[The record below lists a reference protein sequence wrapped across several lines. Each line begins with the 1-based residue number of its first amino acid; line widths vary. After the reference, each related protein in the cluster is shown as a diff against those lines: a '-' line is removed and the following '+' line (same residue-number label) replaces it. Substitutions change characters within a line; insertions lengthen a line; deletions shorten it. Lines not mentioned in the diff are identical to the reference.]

1 MNFRPEILARYA
13 PLLTVLLAY
22 FVLTVLMNIVFVVFD
37 DRFASTSLGAFSI
50 SAFPIHTPGYWILL
64 LLPFLIVPPIAIC
77 ASRMLESRITTF
89 AEWVPEFRL
98 LDYLAITGV
107 CYAIV
112 VNAMY
117 RADAWRLLWSG
128 HDAVSSVWARFE
140 LLDNLWFF
148 ERVTLQ
154 SLLVFLTLYSVMRA
168 YRTRERVWTL
178 LFVANLIAMI
188 TLLVLLNM
196 KWPVI
201 VLMGGVVACTVMF
214 ARHKIISTCV
224 ATAGM
229 LLLYLVVATVVLRLP
244 PPPTAPRDAPKIET
258 AAKDRPGPE
267 PTAISPAKPP
277 AQDTP
282 QASVTPAPEATSKP
296 STGPGAEQAGSPQV
310 RRTPGEGAAPTVEG
324 TVKAA
329 SSWSSYLAVS
339 GLIRMALPYPF
350 YYRTFSE
357 EGHVCGTIFDRVMR
371 RHNPCQ
377 PSLLV
382 YERMFKDDGFAGRG
396 TAPAAFNI
404 TGYALD
410 GWFGAIVETVLAGIV
425 IGAFMAVPP
434 TASAISGTA
443 LVMGVLTAYFFS
455 QLPFE
460 GAIIYDHGLLWWLLL
475 VICYAALRHLFSLIR
490 RRA

>member
-1 MNFRPEILARYA
+1 MLARYA
-13 PLLTVLLAY
+13 PLLTVLLSY
-22 FVLTVLMNIVFVVFD
+22 FVLTVLMNIVFVVYD
-37 DRFASTSLGAFSI
+37 DRFAALSLNFFSI

-64 LLPFLIVPPIAIC
+64 LLPFLIVPPVAIC
-77 ASRMLESRITTF
+77 VSRMLEGHLRTF

-128 HDAVSSVWARFE
+128 HNAASSVWARFE

-168 YRTRERVWTL
+168 YRTRERVWIL
-178 LFVANLIAMI
+178 LFVLNLIAMI

-201 VLMGGVVACTVMF
+201 VLMGGVVACTAMF
-214 ARHKIISTCV
+214 ARHKIIST
-224 ATAGM
+224 AIGTAGM
-229 LLLYLVVATVVLRLP
+229 VLLYLLVATVVMRLP
-244 PPPTAPRDAPKIET
+244 PPSLAPREAPRMET
-258 AAKDRPGPE
+258 AAKDSPGPE
-267 PTAISPAKPP
+267 QTIASPAKP
-277 AQDTP
+277 
-282 QASVTPAPEATSKP
+282 
-296 STGPGAEQAGSPQV
+296 GAEQTAN
-310 RRTPGEGAAPTVEG
+310 RIPGDGAKPTVET

-329 SSWSSYLAVS
+329 SSWSAFLAVS

-357 EGHVCGTIFDRVMR
+357 VGHVCGTIFDRVMR

-382 YERMFKDDGFAGRG
+382 YEQMFKDDGFAGRG
-396 TAPAAFNI
+396 TAPAAFHI

-410 GWFGAIVETVLAGIV
+410 GWLGAIVETVLAGIV
-425 IGAFMAVPP
+425 IGAFMAVPSN
-434 TASAISGTA
+434 ASAVAGTA

-475 VICYAALRHLFSLIR
+475 VICYAAVRHLFSRIG